1 LADSLDARIAARP
14 DWLQDVSD
22 PVTYAQ
28 HGVPHKTF
36 DWIRANEPVFW
47 TESAEGYKGF
57 WTVSKFD
64 DICRISK
71 DPGTF
76 SSFRGGTNI
85 EDYDE
90 YDLNNIR
97 MMLINMDPPQ
107 HVKFRRLVKKG
118 FTPRMVAIME
128 PQIRDELD
136 DIFGGLPEGREGD
149 FVTNIAAELPLRVI
163 CRLMGVPFEDRGKIF
178 DWSNR
183 LIGFSDP
190 EYQTSLED
198 GRMAAM
204 ELWMYAESLAEARRG
219 TEGEDLVRVLLNATV
234 DGDKL
239 TEMEFDSFMLLLSV
253 AGNETTRNAIS
264 AGLLTLL
271 EHPEQWERLKNEP
284 ELIPTAVEEI
294 LRWHPPVMYFRRTAT
309 ADCEVRG
316 QQIKED
322 DKLCIFYTSG
332 NRDEDIFPDSNT
344 FDITRADNPHLA
356 FGVGQHFCLGASLAR
371 LEMKLLLEKLIEHMP
386 DVRVTGPVT
395 RLQSNFISGYKKIPV
410 AW

>member
-1 LADSLDARIAARP
+1 MADSLADKIAARP
-14 DWLQDVSD
+14 EWLQDVSD
-22 PVTYAQ
+22 PVTYAK
-28 HGVPHKTF
+28 HGVPHETF
-36 DWIRANEPVFW
+36 DWIRANDPVYW

-57 WTVSKFD
+57 WVVSKYD
-64 DICRISK
+64 DVVRISK
-71 DPGTF
+71 DPATF
-76 SSFRGGTNI
+76 SSHRGGSNI

-128 PQIRDELD
+128 PQIRDEID
-136 DIFGGLPEGREGD
+136 DIFASLPKERACD
-149 FVTNIAAELPLRVI
+149 FVKHIAAELPLRVI
-163 CRLMGVPFEDRGKIF
+163 CRLMGVPFEDRSKIF

-190 EYQTSLED
+190 EFQTSLED

-204 ELWMYAESLAEARRG
+204 ELWMYAESLAETRRG

-234 DGDKL
+234 DGDSL

-271 EHPEQWERLKNEP
+271 KHPDQWERLKNEP

-309 ADCEVRG
+309 QDCEVRG
-316 QQIKED
+316 QKIKED
-322 DKLCIFYTSG
+322 DKLCIYYTSA
-332 NRDEDIFPDSNT
+332 NRDEDIFENAGT
-344 FDITRADNPHLA
+344 FDIARQENHHLA

-371 LEMKLLLEKLIEHMP
+371 LEMQLLFEKLIEYMP
-386 DVRVTGPVT
+386 DVRVTGDLR
-395 RLQSNFISGYKKIPV
+395 RLQSNFISGYKEIPV

>member
-1 LADSLDARIAARP
+1 MADTLAQKISARP
-14 DWLQDVSD
+14 EWLRDVSD

-28 HGVPHKTF
+28 YGVPHETF
-36 DWIRANEPVFW
+36 DWIRANEPVYW

-57 WTVSKFD
+57 WVISKYD
-64 DICRISK
+64 DVVRISK
-71 DPGTF
+71 DPATF
-76 SSFRGGTNI
+76 SSYRGGSNI

-136 DIFGGLPEGREGD
+136 DIFGGLPAERACD
-149 FVTNIAAELPLRVI
+149 FVKNVAAELPLRVI

-190 EYQTSLED
+190 EFQTSLED

-204 ELWMYAESLAEARRG
+204 ELWMYAESLAETRRG

-234 DGDKL
+234 DGDHL

-271 EHPEQWERLKNEP
+271 AHPKQWARLKNEP

-316 QQIKED
+316 QTIKED
-322 DKLCIFYTSG
+322 EKLCIYYTSA
-332 NRDEDIFPDSNT
+332 NRDEDIFPHSNT
-344 FDITRADNPHLA
+344 FDITRQENHHLA
-356 FGVGQHFCLGASLAR
+356 FGVGEHFCLGASLAR
-371 LEMKLLLEKLIEHMP
+371 LEMQLLLEKLIEHMP
-386 DVRVTGPVT
+386 DVRVTGDVR
-395 RLQSNFISGYKKIPV
+395 RLQSNFISGYKSIPV